1 MDHLSSTDRAKRGLE
16 IQQALPL
23 VVSSVVKRGNRAK
36 ACVVPVVCD
45 KLILA
50 RAVGGHATREKEKKT
65 RKGEIKNKKFKKM
78 NGEKNKKRG
87 LKKKVHRH

>member
-1 MDHLSSTDRAKRGLE
+1 MDHLSSTDRVKRGLE
-16 IQQALPL
+16 IQQAFPL

-50 RAVGGHATREKEKKT
+50 RAVGGHATREKEKKQK
-65 RKGEIKNKKFKKM
+65 RRNKEQKI
-78 NGEKNKKRG
+78 
-87 LKKKVHRH
+87 